1 MTSAADSNSFPPK
14 LSSRDRVLRYA
25 HVFLWVASVGA
36 VALLCATDILPQW
49 LEKRSQPYLTFAAAT
64 FVVQTLKFHIGLA
77 CLACV
82 VYAAVRRR
90 WRLTVVAGM
99 ATMMAF
105 APALWGAIT
114 RDDVPAPAG
123 ATMRVM
129 SMNVMLTNRNADAL
143 LETVRHAEP
152 DVLVLQEYTRTIDEP
167 LRKEL
172 ADEYPYQLRK
182 PMENSDGW
190 AVYSRRPLLAPIDT
204 ALQLG
209 DSQRQARFAVRMG
222 ATEVIIYALH
232 LTCPKS
238 IDQIGANR
246 AEVADLVSRISS
258 EGKPVIL
265 AGDFNFTDGTA
276 NANALEGVGLRDA
289 HDLAGSGRGSTW
301 RYRALGFTHRLP
313 GFRIDHIYMS
323 DKLTCTSAQVLDT
336 AGTDHRPIIADV
348 AWASQNPAD
357 KAVASVE

>member
-1 MTSAADSNSFPPK
+1 M
-14 LSSRDRVLRYA
+14 
-25 HVFLWVASVGA
+25 
-36 VALLCATDILPQW
+36 LPQW
-49 LEKRSQPYLTFAAAT
+49 LENRSQPYLTFAAAT
-64 FVVQTLKFHIGLA
+64 FVVQTLKFHIGLS

-82 VYAAVRRR
+82 IYAAVRRR

-105 APALWGAIT
+105 APSLWGSIT
-114 RDDVPAPAG
+114 RDDAPAPLG

-143 LETVRHAEP
+143 LETIRHAEP
-152 DVLVLQEYTRTIDEP
+152 DVLVLQEYTSTIDEP
-167 LRKEL
+167 LRKAL
-172 ADEYPYQLRK
+172 AADYPYQLRK

-190 AVYSRRPLLAPIDT
+190 AVFSRRPLVAPIDT
-204 ALQLG
+204 ALRVG
-209 DSQRQARFAVRMG
+209 DSERQARFAVRMG
-222 ATEVIIYALH
+222 ATDVIVYALH

-238 IDQIGANR
+238 IEQIGANR
-246 AEVADLVSRISS
+246 AEVADLANRIAS

-276 NANALEGVGLRDA
+276 NAEALGGVGLRDA

-323 DKLTCTSAQVLDT
+323 DRLTCTSAQVLET
-336 AGTDHRPIIADV
+336 SGSDHRPIIADV
-348 AWASQNPAD
+348 AWASQNPTD